1 LAMEASKEGRSAEH
15 EATVMESS
23 LEEATEMEAAAIAQ
37 NVVAEAASDGVLSP
51 LLGNLGVA
59 EKKVGL
65 SQLYWSAFAGA
76 QVIPQC
82 ERIRMILN
90 ASGIEFEDVDLA
102 EVDNKKERRADMLAR
117 SGSDD
122 LPQLFICGKFIG
134 AGSDTLDELMGLN
147 DSGELVE
154 LSLESISSLNKGA
167 AEVAEIARVLTS
179 EATEEASTDL
189 VHIDEEIVGAVDS
202 VEGNHEAGGEELE
215 EQGVAA
221 NAEGVEHGDSA
232 GLRGEEIVGIEKA
245 GSEGAE
251 KTGVTAAAVEVE
263 ADITHETGS
272 EEDAIQASQAAGS
285 EDTEVVIVPE
295 PVMVQDEVKELE
307 SRAAANS
314 AEGVVAPN
322 NTHGQVSST
331 EVQGDAAALN
341 VAGPDTNAPSEEA
354 EDAEK
359 IIVPQSVAVRSHIAA
374 LEERASA
381 QQAANDQLRSKSPAR
396 STSRGKERIG
406 D

>member
-1 LAMEASKEGRSAEH
+1 
-15 EATVMESS
+15 
-23 LEEATEMEAAAIAQ
+23 
-37 NVVAEAASDGVLSP
+37 
-51 LLGNLGVA
+51 
-59 EKKVGL
+59 
-65 SQLYWSAFAGA
+65 
-76 QVIPQC
+76 
-82 ERIRMILN
+82 MILN